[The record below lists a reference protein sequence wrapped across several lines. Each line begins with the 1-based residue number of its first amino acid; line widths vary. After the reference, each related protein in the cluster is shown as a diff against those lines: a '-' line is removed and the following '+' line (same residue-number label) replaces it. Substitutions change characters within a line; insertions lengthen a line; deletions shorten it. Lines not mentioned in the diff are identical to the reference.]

1 MRAARGTMIQMH
13 VSQLTVDPFTSMP
26 ILILKDEGERH
37 ALPVSVGLIE
47 ASAIA
52 SEIEKI
58 ALDRPQAHD
67 LMRELIGRL
76 SVKLERVEIRDVRDR
91 KYFATLF
98 LSAPGKKRM
107 QLDARPSDA
116 IALALRTGAPIY
128 VARKVIE
135 RAQRIELP
143 DCDAHGGG
151 PGDGGAGDFDL
162 AEAARLKELL
172 ETMSDEEF
180 GKWKM

>member
-1 MRAARGTMIQMH
+1 MK

-26 ILILKDEGERH
+26 ILILKDDRERH
-37 ALPVSVGLIE
+37 ALPVSIGLIE

-52 SEIEKI
+52 SELENIS
-58 ALDRPQAHD
+58 LDRPQTHD

-76 SVKLERVEIRDVRDR
+76 SVKLDRIEIRDLRER
-91 KYFATLF
+91 TYYATLF
-98 LSAPGKKRM
+98 MSAPGKKRM

-116 IALALRTGAPIY
+116 IALALRTGAPIF

-135 RAQRIELP
+135 RAQRIDLP
-143 DCDAHGGG
+143 DV
-151 PGDGGAGDFDL
+151 PPDL

-172 ETMSDEEF
+172 ESLSDEEF

>member
-13 VSQLTVDPFTSMP
+13 VSKLTVDPFTSMP
-26 ILILKDEGERH
+26 ILILKDECEEN
-37 ALPVSVGLIE
+37 ALPVSIGLIE

-52 SEIEKI
+52 SELEKI
-58 ALDRPQAHD
+58 ALDRPQTHD

-76 SVKLERVEIRDVRDR
+76 SVKLERIEIHDLREHT
-91 KYFATLF
+91 YYATLF
-98 LSAPGKKRM
+98 LSAPAKKRM

-135 RAQRIELP
+135 SAQRIDLP
-143 DCDAHGGG
+143 DLPA
-151 PGDGGAGDFDL
+151 DL
-162 AEAARLKELL
+162 AEAARLTELL
-172 ETMSDEEF
+172 ESLSDEEF